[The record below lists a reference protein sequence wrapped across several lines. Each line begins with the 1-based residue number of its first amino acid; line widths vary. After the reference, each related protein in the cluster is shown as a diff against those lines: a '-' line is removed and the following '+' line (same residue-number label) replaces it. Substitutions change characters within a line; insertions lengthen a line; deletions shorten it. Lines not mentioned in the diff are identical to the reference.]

1 MVSCSGGWPGRLL
14 VLGRVPPIRGA
25 ARLHS
30 GAWKRPAVKAQL
42 PGGFCDGAP
51 GSGAALLPAP
61 QPLGPRVAGRRRAGI
76 AEARPSGGPRGQTGK
91 HESLSLRPEP
101 MAVQVP
107 RRENAQHGHVAPR

>member
-1 MVSCSGGWPGRLL
+1 MVSCSRGWPGRLL

-51 GSGAALLPAP
+51 GAGGGLAPCAPSLSGHTSPAGGGQASP
-61 QPLGPRVAGRRRAGI
+61 RPVPLGGHAAKQGSVN
-76 AEARPSGGPRGQTGK
+76 PSP
-91 HESLSLRPEP
+91 
-101 MAVQVP
+101 
-107 RRENAQHGHVAPR
+107 